1 MSTQTSFSVIG
12 DSPFDQDGIFEVEL
26 AISEAEPT
34 ASEIQNKSF
43 SSIWKEKLHLKVKN
57 GKFQEKIGS
66 AENPLPDAISSFSK
80 VWIIV
85 TDQLSSIGNSFE
97 FNIPESIKSFQS
109 KSTTKESVVTK
120 KTGRS
125 LQGKQGDK
133 GDIGPVGVQG
143 DKGDKGPA
151 GGKGP
156 SGDKGVTGDKGD
168 KGDKGS
174 PGPAGDKGDT
184 GQKGLTG
191 DNCSK
196 AAGISST
203 CFERASAYS
212 LED

>member
-1 MSTQTSFSVIG
+1 MSIQTSFSVIG

-97 FNIPESIKSFQS
+97 FNIPESIKSFQN
-109 KSTTKESVVTK
+109 KSTTK
-120 KTGRS
+120 
-125 LQGKQGDK
+125 
-133 GDIGPVGVQG
+133 DILI
-143 DKGDKGPA
+143 
-151 GGKGP
+151 
-156 SGDKGVTGDKGD
+156 T
-168 KGDKGS
+168 
-174 PGPAGDKGDT
+174 
-184 GQKGLTG
+184 
-191 DNCSK
+191 
-196 AAGISST
+196 
-203 CFERASAYS
+203 
-212 LED
+212 